1 MPAPDTDTGGLT
13 RIPKLLRLLRLAKI
27 AKVLRMSR
35 ILRRWESSL
44 HIKYGVLRLTKFFTF
59 SVMASHWVACAW
71 FIVGTLDDSD
81 GWVMNNFLST
91 DFHGALPEHQ
101 YIASLYW
108 SVMTL
113 TTIGYGDISPKTI
126 WVSGRQLLF
135 FLIGQPAA
143 AVTHCV
149 HCFPCPTCVYFFPG
163 TTLCHFVYVVGQC
176 NVCVRRRY
184 HVFRGARLE

>member
-1 MPAPDTDTGGLT
+1 VGRAAHSVVRGSGVINDSCVFFFSVLCFSFPFDFMPAPDTDTGGLT

-126 WVSGRQLLF
+126 WVSERQLLF
-135 FLIGQPAA
+135 F
-143 AVTHCV
+143 
-149 HCFPCPTCVYFFPG
+149 
-163 TTLCHFVYVVGQC
+163 
-176 NVCVRRRY
+176 
-184 HVFRGARLE
+184 